1 VKISETKI
9 PLYYRFV
16 RRRFVIVTD
25 DDEVFVKIFMRRL
38 TIGSAIAFV
47 LGLLLCSLP
56 DPFNAFGQAIFF
68 ISSVCLSASVVT
80 HDRFWKNNA
89 LQTSTGSPRTDGF
102 GKTKHGPIQHNV

>member
-1 VKISETKI
+1 MKISETKI

-38 TIGSAIAFV
+38 TIGSAIAWV
-47 LGLLLCSLP
+47 VGLLLSSLP
-56 DPFNAFGQAIFF
+56 VPFGSLGQALFVTASI
-68 ISSVCLSASVVT
+68 CLAASVVN
-80 HDRFWKNNA
+80 HDRFWKANA
-89 LQTSTGSPRTDGF
+89 LQTRTGSPRIDGL